1 MILSRHD
8 GIHQGQVE
16 ASGRGVLREPACP
29 GVGKHGPEQKQKRNK
44 SVSRP
49 DPNDAIHPG
58 NVLMKKPAPH

>member
-1 MILSRHD
+1 MMEFIRARWKLV
-8 GIHQGQVE
+8 GG
-16 ASGRGVLREPACP
+16 GGVPREPACP